1 MALKKDPNRSC
12 GDCSECCTVTHVYS
26 DNVFNPEKPGVPIW
40 HKPERR
46 PCKFLNK
53 SGSGCSIFK
62 TSCPKSCREYI
73 CEWLRGQPVR
83 KPIDSG
89 VIFFASNTKYGNPT
103 IMVGSKTDEAYG
115 HEETKNE
122 IQRYRDLGYPVLL
135 MHDDGKRTLI
145 E

>member
-1 MALKKDPNRSC
+1 M
-12 GDCSECCTVTHVYS
+12 
-26 DNVFNPEKPGVPIW
+26 
-40 HKPERR
+40 
-46 PCKFLNK
+46 
-53 SGSGCSIFK
+53 
-62 TSCPKSCREYI
+62 
-73 CEWLRGQPVR
+73 R

-115 HEETKNE
+115 HEKTKKE